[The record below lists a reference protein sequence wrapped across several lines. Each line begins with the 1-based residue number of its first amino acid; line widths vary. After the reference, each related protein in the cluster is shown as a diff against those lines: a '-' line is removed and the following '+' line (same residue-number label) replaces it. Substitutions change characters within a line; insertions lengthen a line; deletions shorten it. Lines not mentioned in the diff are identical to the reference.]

1 MRGYLCLRRGF
12 VSATAT
18 SDAAHE
24 NPSVYLCLPVLC
36 REDKTQVTP
45 NRKELSMSIPKPTA
59 AELRAEIERVE
70 RESREELR
78 HLRALLRVTED
89 RERKTKPEA

>member
-1 MRGYLCLRRGF
+1 
-12 VSATAT
+12 
-18 SDAAHE
+18 
-24 NPSVYLCLPVLC
+24 
-36 REDKTQVTP
+36 
-45 NRKELSMSIPKPTA
+45 MSIPKPTA